1 MSNDASNDV
10 KDKGGRPTK
19 LTDELKAKAELYL
32 TDYLSNEDIVPSV
45 AGLACYLDIA
55 KSTVYKYKEEDE
67 QFSDTLSRIE
77 SLQERLLLKGGLL
90 GDFNPTITKLMMSNH
105 GYSDKAQID
114 NVSSDGSM
122 KPTVIELVA
131 PKFDDES

>member
-122 KPTVIELVA
+122 KPTVIELIA

>member
-1 MSNDASNDV
+1 MSNEASNDV

-105 GYSDKAQID
+105 GYSDKAQVD

>member
-1 MSNDASNDV
+1 MSNEASNDV

-122 KPTVIELVA
+122 KPTVIELIA